1 MLTQILLIIKKKL
14 FQDKS
19 KWRKGKATL
28 IPTKWEAKNNF
39 NEKGLSLI
47 IKKNKNKGSNQTY
60 LSISNPH
67 YATHACTKSS
77 IHTHQPH
84 I

>member
-1 MLTQILLIIKKKL
+1 MQVYKFGGASVKDADAVRNVATIL
-14 FQDKS
+14 
-19 KWRKGKATL
+19 R
-28 IPTKWEAKNNF
+28 ENNF